1 MLSQCRVRQVAFSY
15 LIVRLKF
22 QKRSALK
29 FVSRTIPHSG
39 GYDTPQLAAELG
51 SRACPGVHTR
61 DYKMTRGIPMEEK
74 SFSELLDE
82 TNLKPRRFSAG
93 ERIDA
98 MIVNITAEWVFIDL
112 GAKSEGYLDKKE
124 FLDENSNLTA
134 KEGDSITA
142 YFVSSRHGEKLFTTK
157 LLSSKSVD
165 DFLLKAFQTQIPLEA
180 TVEKEIKGGFSV
192 KINQNVSGFCP
203 YSQMDI
209 KKIDDVAAYVGKKFE
224 FIVSEYSEKGR
235 NIILSRRPILEKL
248 EKEKIAAL
256 KNSLQQGMT
265 VSGVVTSVQKFGA
278 FVDLGG
284 IQGLLPVSEM
294 GWGRVEDPKVL
305 YSPGDKIEAVIINLD
320 WEANRIT
327 LSAKATLPNPWDEFV
342 RKYPEGS
349 VLKGNVSNLTNFGAF
364 IKMEDGVE
372 GLLHIS
378 KLARGKKIK
387 HASDA
392 IKAGEELEVKIEKID
407 RENRK
412 ISLDLAGSDK
422 NTSAASG
429 DEDDFRNYLSKSPK
443 AMGTLGDMFKKPT
456 KRR

>member
-1 MLSQCRVRQVAFSY
+1 MCFIIFYA
-15 LIVRLKF
+15 IG
-22 QKRSALK
+22 A
-29 FVSRTIPHSG
+29 PNE
-39 GYDTPQLAAELG
+39 TPVGRKNKE
-51 SRACPGVHTR
+51 
-61 DYKMTRGIPMEEK
+61 DNMTEEK
-74 SFSELLDE
+74 SFSEMLDE
-82 TNLKPRRFSAG
+82 TSLKPRHFSAG
-93 ERIDA
+93 ERLDA
-98 MIVNITAEWVFIDL
+98 VIVNITAEWIFIDL

-124 FLDENSNLTA
+124 LLDENGNLTV
-134 KEGDSITA
+134 KEGDLITV

-157 LLSSKSVD
+157 LLTGKSVD
-165 DFLLKAFQTQIPLEA
+165 DFMLKAYQSRMPVEA

-209 KKIDDVAAYVGKKFE
+209 RKIDDAAAYVGKKFE
-224 FIVSEYSEKGR
+224 FVVAEYSERGR
-235 NIILSRRPILEKL
+235 NIILSRRPLLEKIEQ
-248 EKEKIAAL
+248 EKKAAL

-305 YSPGDKIEAVIINLD
+305 YSPGDKVEAVIINLD

-327 LSAKATLPNPWDEFV
+327 LSAKATLPNPWDEFI

-349 VLKGNVSNLTNFGAF
+349 VLKGKVSNLTNFGAF

-387 HASDA
+387 HAGDVM
-392 IKAGEELEVKIEKID
+392 KAGEDIEVKIEKID
-407 RENRK
+407 RENKK
-412 ISLDLAGSDK
+412 ISLDLAGNDK
-422 NTSAASG
+422 EASVAT
-429 DEDDFRNYLSKSPK
+429 DEDDFRGYIGKSPK
-443 AMGTLGDMFKKPT
+443 AMGTLGDLIKKE
-456 KRR
+456 KK